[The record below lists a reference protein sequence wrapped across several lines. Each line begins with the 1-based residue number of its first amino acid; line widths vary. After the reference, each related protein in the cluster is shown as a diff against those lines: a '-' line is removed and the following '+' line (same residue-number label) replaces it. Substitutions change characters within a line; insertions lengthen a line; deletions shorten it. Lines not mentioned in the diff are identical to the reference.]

1 MASCPPWNPKR
12 EYLPPPK
19 WAAPAVHQ
27 KLHKPFCRSFLE
39 RNHRTV
45 SCRVRAVSRGRP
57 QERRPLTGGD
67 QTGSGE
73 VGARVAIHVLWHRSL
88 TRRLW
93 PRRFSDETSTDLLPN
108 GTPWTTVGA
117 VGRTPCTSSEDT
129 VHSLPFSPDTRQRV
143 LALSAPVEPFLDSS
157 HTAPVHAGSGESWRL
172 NVDRL
177 VDETRHRLG
186 KPSKHNPRAPK
197 AYPPASHS
205 FVGKRT
211 SRVAEKSVLSPQAF
225 RHQAP
230 SGQSCLST
238 PHVSSS
244 RRVLLAVPVSATPD
258 LLFVVCLF
266 WEARSRVCLCFFYPP
281 TNQIVQ
287 QTTSPSFFF
296 VFPSP
301 RALDRA
307 LPPCENKSIF
317 LGRVRPLPSLAGASP
332 SPPSSCPLDRFEFSR
347 LRLISFWRAPEDA
360 PPAPRGTLFPPQKAH
375 HGLRR
380 RVCL

>member
-73 VGARVAIHVLWHRSL
+73 VGARAAIHVLWHRSL

-93 PRRFSDETSTDLLPN
+93 PRRFSDETSIDLLPN

-157 HTAPVHAGSGESWRL
+157 HTSPVHAGSGE
-172 NVDRL
+172 
-177 VDETRHRLG
+177 ETRHRLG

-197 AYPPASHS
+197 HIPLPAIRSSANGPVALQKRVSCRLRHSGTRHQVVSHASPPPMSQVRVASCWQCQCQQLQTCFLS
-205 FVGKRT
+205 CAFFGKRA
-211 SRVAEKSVLSPQAF
+211 AESVYVFLPP
-225 RHQAP
+225 HQP
-230 SGQSCLST
+230 NRPT
-238 PHVSSS
+238 NNN
-244 RRVLLAVPVSATPD
+244 T
-258 LLFVVCLF
+258 LLFFCLP
-266 WEARSRVCLCFFYPP
+266 LP
-281 TNQIVQ
+281 
-287 QTTSPSFFF
+287 
-296 VFPSP
+296 P
-301 RALDRA
+301 RA
-307 LPPCENKSIF
+307 
-317 LGRVRPLPSLAGASP
+317 
-332 SPPSSCPLDRFEFSR
+332 
-347 LRLISFWRAPEDA
+347 
-360 PPAPRGTLFPPQKAH
+360 
-375 HGLRR
+375 
-380 RVCL
+380 

>member
-73 VGARVAIHVLWHRSL
+73 VGARAAIHVLWHRSL

-177 VDETRHRLG
+177 GMDETRHRLG

-287 QTTSPSFFF
+287 QTTSPSFFL
-296 VFPSP
+296 S
-301 RALDRA
+301 
-307 LPPCENKSIF
+307 
-317 LGRVRPLPSLAGASP
+317 
-332 SPPSSCPLDRFEFSR
+332 SPPPA
-347 LRLISFWRAPEDA
+347 RLIVRFLLARTSQSFWGESVHSLPWLEQVLHPLLHVPSIASNFLD
-360 PPAPRGTLFPPQKAH
+360 FD
-375 HGLRR
+375 
-380 RVCL
+380 

>member
-12 EYLPPPK
+12 EYLPPPR

-73 VGARVAIHVLWHRSL
+73 VGARAAIHVLWHRSL

-157 HTAPVHAGSGESWRL
+157 HTSPVHAGSGESWRL

-177 VDETRHRLG
+177 GMDETRHRLG
-186 KPSKHNPRAPK
+186 KPSKRTPEHIP
-197 AYPPASHS
+197 PPAIRSSANGPVALQKRVSCRLRHS
-205 FVGKRT
+205 G
-211 SRVAEKSVLSPQAF
+211 A
-225 RHQAP
+225 RHQ

-266 WEARSRVCLCFFYPP
+266 WEARSRVCLCFFTPP
-281 TNQIVQ
+281 LTKSSNKQ
-287 QTTSPSFFF
+287 QHPPFFCL
-296 VFPSP
+296 PLPP

>member
-27 KLHKPFCRSFLE
+27 KLHKPFCRSLLE

-73 VGARVAIHVLWHRSL
+73 VGARAAIHVLWHRSL

-157 HTAPVHAGSGESWRL
+157 HTSPVHAGSGE
-172 NVDRL
+172 
-177 VDETRHRLG
+177 ETRHRLG

-230 SGQSCLST
+230 SGQSCIST
-238 PHVSSS
+238 PHVSSFAS
-244 RRVLLAVPVSATPD
+244 RLAGSASVSNSRPAFCRVPFLGSAQPS
-258 LLFVVCLF
+258 LFM
-266 WEARSRVCLCFFYPP
+266 FFYPP

-287 QTTSPSFFF
+287 QTTTPSFFF

-332 SPPSSCPLDRFEFSR
+332 SPPSSCPLASNFLDF
-347 LRLISFWRAPEDA
+347 D
-360 PPAPRGTLFPPQKAH
+360 
-375 HGLRR
+375 
-380 RVCL
+380 

>member
-73 VGARVAIHVLWHRSL
+73 VGARAAIHVLWHRSL

-129 VHSLPFSPDTRQRV
+129 VHSLPFSPDIRQRV

-157 HTAPVHAGSGESWRL
+157 HTSPVHAGSGESWRL

-177 VDETRHRLG
+177 GMDETRHRLG
-186 KPSKHNPRAPK
+186 KPSKHNPEPPK
-197 AYPPASHS
+197 HILPAIRSSANGPVALQKRVSCRLRHSGTRHQVVSHASPPPMSQ
-205 FVGKRT
+205 V
-211 SRVAEKSVLSPQAF
+211 RVASCWQCQCQQLQTAF
-225 RHQAP
+225 CRVPFLGSAQP
-230 SGQSCLST
+230 S
-238 PHVSSS
+238 
-244 RRVLLAVPVSATPD
+244 
-258 LLFVVCLF
+258 LFM
-266 WEARSRVCLCFFYPP
+266 FFYPP

-287 QTTSPSFFF
+287 QTTTPSFFF

-332 SPPSSCPLDRFEFSR
+332 TPPSSCPLDRFEFSR

-360 PPAPRGTLFPPQKAH
+360 PPAPRGTLFLPQKAH

>member
-73 VGARVAIHVLWHRSL
+73 VGARAAIHVLWHRSL

-157 HTAPVHAGSGESWRL
+157 HTSPVHAGSGESWRL

-177 VDETRHRLG
+177 GMDETRHRLG
-186 KPSKHNPRAPK
+186 KPSKHNPRAIRSSANGPVALQK
-197 AYPPASHS
+197 RVSCRLRHSGTRHQVVSHASPPPMSQ
-205 FVGKRT
+205 V
-211 SRVAEKSVLSPQAF
+211 RVAS
-225 RHQAP
+225 
-230 SGQSCLST
+230 
-238 PHVSSS
+238 
-244 RRVLLAVPVSATPD
+244 LLAVPVSATPD

-266 WEARSRVCLCFFYPP
+266 WEARSRVCLCFFTPPP
-281 TNQIVQ
+281 TKSSNKQ
-287 QTTSPSFFF
+287 QHPPFFF
-296 VFPSP
+296 LS
-301 RALDRA
+301 
-307 LPPCENKSIF
+307 
-317 LGRVRPLPSLAGASP
+317 
-332 SPPSSCPLDRFEFSR
+332 SPPPA
-347 LRLISFWRAPEDA
+347 RLIVRFLLARTSQSFWGESVHSLPWLEQVLHPLLHAPSIASNFLD
-360 PPAPRGTLFPPQKAH
+360 FD
-375 HGLRR
+375 
-380 RVCL
+380 